1 MEAIRDNMDVYLNQ
15 QLTDLE
21 RRKEVFQ
28 GKLFILSGLS
38 ACAAL
43 CDYALQT
50 VREYFESLHPET
62 SFLDM
67 PVEAFV
73 QRVEATK
80 NKFTNSLRSKELLRD
95 FARETGSDPNDY
107 YFDVPRI
114 RMVPSYNY
122 LHAGVSYAYAP
133 HRDSWYGG
141 PRYQINHWMPV
152 LPIRP
157 DQTMAVY
164 PAYFNRPVKNS
175 SRAFD
180 LSRWVNVE
188 RKEAVVNIKK
198 ESRVH
203 PLPLEKIDPEAQ
215 VCFGGNKA
223 DIMVFSGTHLHGTM
237 PNHTSVMRLSIDFR
251 FYHVDDIAGKNT
263 VTLPADLDND
273 ALCADYG
280 ASAWFHL
287 GDFSPFQGM
296 N

>member
-1 MEAIRDNMDVYLNQ
+1 MEAIGDNMDVYLNQ

-38 ACAAL
+38 TCTAL
-43 CDYALQT
+43 CDYAAQIAM
-50 VREYFESLHPET
+50 EQFDSPNPET
-62 SFLDM
+62 AFLHM
-67 PVEAFV
+67 PVETFV
-73 QRVEATK
+73 RRVEATK
-80 NKFTNSLRSKELLRD
+80 NRFTNSLRSKELLRE

-114 RMVPSYNY
+114 RMVPNYKY

-133 HRDSWYGG
+133 HRDTWYGS
-141 PRYQINHWMPV
+141 PNYQINYWMPV
-152 LPIRP
+152 MPIRP

-175 SRAFD
+175 SRDFD
-180 LSRWVNVE
+180 LARWVNIE
-188 RKEAVVNIKK
+188 RKKAVMNITQ

-203 PLPLEKIDPEAQ
+203 PLPVDEIDPEAQ
-215 VCFGGNKA
+215 VCFGGNKG

-237 PNHTSVMRLSIDFR
+237 PNNTSVMRISIDFR
-251 FYHVDDIAGKNT
+251 FFHVDDIVGKNT
-263 VTLPADLDND
+263 VALPPNLDNEAACGD
-273 ALCADYG
+273 HG
-280 ASAWFHL
+280 ANAWFHL
-287 GDFSPFQGM
+287 DDFSPFQGM